1 MINNP
6 ELIEQVINNI
16 KKLSKKDLD
25 KVMKEADKWYN
36 REVTDINVGNIEEAI
51 KQLKGIDIKFL
62 LSGSIEQSNYIIDEA
77 NKTSQ
82 AIEIVLGNLEALCDM
97 QKSADRELKNLNK
110 INNKLKEKIKELEA
124 KLKFKQFGDLD
135 NIEFEDYM
143 NEFVP
148 KQKIKDKI
156 EELKYRADRIAGTYQ
171 YADSQEHLQEKKN
184 KVIELRTKAITLEEL
199 LKEVNK

>member
-1 MINNP
+1 MVNNP

-110 INNKLKEKIKELEA
+110 INSKLKEKIKELEA
-124 KLKFKQFGDLD
+124 KLEFKQFG
-135 NIEFEDYM
+135 DYM

-156 EELKYRADRIAGTYQ
+156 EELKYRADRITGTYQ

-184 KVIELRTKAITLEEL
+184 KVIELRTKAATLEEL